1 MLGGAVM
8 SREPDPIGD
17 GLKVFAYITVIVLI
31 LVALLIWALTR

>member
-1 MLGGAVM
+1 M

-17 GLKVFAYITVIVLI
+17 SLKVFAYIAAIVLI